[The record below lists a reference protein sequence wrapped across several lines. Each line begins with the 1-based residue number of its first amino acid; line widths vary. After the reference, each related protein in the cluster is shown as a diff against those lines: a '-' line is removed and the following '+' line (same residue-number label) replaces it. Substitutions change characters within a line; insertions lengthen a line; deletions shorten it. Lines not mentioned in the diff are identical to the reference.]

1 MDTSSLLQAFSSLA
15 PVAASFQEISLEKV
29 VSIGGSLIFVG
40 VFILQ
45 FFSIY
50 RHGGRDA
57 IVSMLTWL
65 LVACLCLA
73 VAGYYWQQQRDFFQA
88 VLLLCLAGGALSCF
102 LVSLISRDTL
112 KQEAERLKSEAM
124 VMPNKSAEEA
134 NAAAAAI
141 RERLA
146 KARHRK
152 EA

>member
-1 MDTSSLLQAFSSLA
+1 MQAFTSLM
-15 PVAASFQEISLEKV
+15 PDAANFQEVALEKV

-40 VFILQ
+40 VFVLQ

-73 VAGYYWQQQRDFFQA
+73 VGGYYWQQQRDFFQA

-102 LVSLISRDTL
+102 LISLISRKTL
-112 KQEAERLKSEAM
+112 EEEAERRKSEVASVPSSSDQMIAASTAM
-124 VMPNKSAEEA
+124 
-134 NAAAAAI
+134 

-146 KARHRK
+146 KARHRN

>member
-1 MDTSSLLQAFSSLA
+1 MDTASLMQAFTSLI
-15 PVAASFQEISLEKV
+15 PDAASFQDIPLDKV
-29 VSIGGSLIFVG
+29 VSIGGSMIFVG

-57 IVSMLTWL
+57 VVSMLTWL

-88 VLLLCLAGGALSCF
+88 ILLLCLAGGAVSCF
-102 LVSLISRDTL
+102 LISLLSRKTL
-112 KQEAERLKSEAM
+112 EQEVVRRKSEA
-124 VMPNKSAEEA
+124 VAMPSTSNQAS
-134 NAAAAAI
+134 AAAAAI

-146 KARHRK
+146 KARQRN
-152 EA
+152 ET